1 MTDGFRTACVSI
13 FLALALST
21 WACGDQEASE
31 GVGVGRRFPPERTTY
46 VDSVTGAEVTM
57 LTTSP
62 ARDDKIYQTHPNWT
76 ADGEHIVFL
85 SDRTG
90 SKQYFA
96 VSTRTGAITQLTDD
110 SGPGNACLSRTKNRM
125 FYSCGRAIWDLDV
138 DAVLRQ
144 GSDVSN
150 LSYRRRV
157 VDLPENTQLHG
168 TLTVDSDGRTMYLS
182 VQRGDTWALLAL
194 DTEQGHFRTIR
205 EVEFRVGHCQAHP
218 TISGLIMYCWETG
231 GDSPQRMWIVRADGS
246 DNGPFYEETY
256 DEWVTHEV
264 WWGADKALFTI
275 WPKNEEMLGKP
286 HGIAWVALGDRSLHI
301 LDQKKYWHVGG
312 DAAGEWA
319 VGDTFGGQL
328 FLVHAPTGQARLLTQ
343 GHRPKG
349 ATVHPHPCFSPD
361 GSSVLFCSERNGNWD
376 VCLVRVKN

>member
-1 MTDGFRTACVSI
+1 MTGGFRTTCVSI
-13 FLALALST
+13 LLAVALSA
-21 WACGDQEASE
+21 WAGGDQASE
-31 GVGVGRRFPPERTTY
+31 GTGVGRRFPAEKATY
-46 VDSVTGAEVTM
+46 VDSVTGEEVTM

-76 ADGEHIVFL
+76 ADGEHIVFT

-96 VSTRTGAITQLTDD
+96 VSTATGTITQLTDD
-110 SGPGNACLSRTKNRM
+110 SGPGNACLSRTKNQM
-125 FYSCGRAIWDLDV
+125 FYSCGRAIWDLDIN
-138 DAVLRQ
+138 AVLRP
-144 GSDVSN
+144 GADASN
-150 LSYRRRV
+150 HSHRRKV

-168 TLTVDSDGRTMYLS
+168 TLTVDSDGKTMYLS
-182 VQRGDTWALLAL
+182 VQRGETWALLAL
-194 DTEQGHFRTIR
+194 DTERGAFRTIR
-205 EVEFRVGHCQAHP
+205 ELEFRVGHCQAHP
-218 TISGLIMYCWETG
+218 RICGLIMYCWETG
-231 GDSPQRMWIVRADGS
+231 GDAPQRMWVVRADGS
-246 DNGPFYEETY
+246 ENGPFYRETY
-256 DEWVTHEV
+256 GEWVTHEV

-319 VGDTFGGQL
+319 VGDTFDGQL
-328 FLVHAPTGQARLLTQ
+328 FLVDARTGEARLLTQ

-349 ATVHPHPCFSPD
+349 ATVHPHPSFSPD

-376 VCLVRVKN
+376 VCLVRVR